1 MRLKGRKILVTG
13 ASSGIGRE
21 ACITI
26 VREGGTIIAV
36 ARRENLLKELI
47 AELNETLHSGHVYKV
62 CDITNDEQ
70 LNDLVS
76 SIENLDGVV
85 HSAGMVF
92 PLPIK
97 FIRKK
102 HMEKVWSLNTFAPIE
117 LTSMLLSKK
126 LINDGAY
133 FVFLSS
139 ISTKHPYFG
148 GAIYVSSK
156 AALEAYSRN
165 LALEMASK
173 KVRSNVLSPALVK
186 TAIFEQTVET
196 SDTGRLAEYE
206 SQYPFGFG
214 TPEDIANAIL
224 FFLSNESRWI
234 TGQNLVMDG
243 GLTLNAK

>member
-21 ACITI
+21 TCITI
-26 VREGGTIIAV
+26 AREGGIIIAV
-36 ARRENLLKELI
+36 ARREHLLKELI
-47 AELNETLHSGHVYKV
+47 AELNETIDSGHVYKV

-70 LNDLVS
+70 LSDLVS

-85 HSAGMVF
+85 HSAGIVF
-92 PLPIK
+92 PMPIK

-102 HMEKVWSLNTFAPIE
+102 HLEKVWSLNTFAPIE
-117 LTSMLLSKK
+117 LTSLLLSKK
-126 LINDGAY
+126 LINEGASIL
-133 FVFLSS
+133 FLSS

-148 GAIYVSSK
+148 GAVYVSSK

-186 TAIFEQTVET
+186 TAIFEQTVEA
-196 SDTGRLAEYE
+196 SDTERLAEYE

>member
-1 MRLKGRKILVTG
+1 MRLKGKRILVTG

-21 ACITI
+21 TCIAI
-26 VREGGTIIAV
+26 AKEGGAVIAV
-36 ARRENLLKELI
+36 ARREDLLKELI
-47 AELNETLHSGHVYKV
+47 AELNETIDSGHVCKV

-70 LNDLVS
+70 LSDLVS

-85 HSAGMVF
+85 HSAGIVF
-92 PLPIK
+92 PMPIK

-102 HMEKVWSLNTFAPIE
+102 HLEKVWSLNTFAPIE
-117 LTSMLLSKK
+117 LTSLLLSKK
-126 LINDGAY
+126 LINEGASIL
-133 FVFLSS
+133 FLSS

-148 GAIYVSSK
+148 GAVYVSSK

-186 TAIFEQTVET
+186 TAIFEQTVEA
-196 SDTGRLAEYE
+196 SDTERLAEYE

-224 FFLSNESRWI
+224 FFLSIESRWI